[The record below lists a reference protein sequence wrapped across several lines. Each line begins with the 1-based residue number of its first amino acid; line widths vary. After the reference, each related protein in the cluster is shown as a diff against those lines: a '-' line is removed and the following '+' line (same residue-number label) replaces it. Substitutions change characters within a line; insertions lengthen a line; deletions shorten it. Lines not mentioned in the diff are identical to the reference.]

1 MPGGGRCPE
10 HRRGGGASGKVGRM
24 GVGELGCVG
33 WGVRRDGLV
42 RRASIPSRR
51 RPRPRRRARARA
63 RARGRRRRSSGEGGG
78 WGSGNW
84 GASGA
89 LGWGVRWDGLVVR
102 ASWLGSLRVVRRARF
117 VCSNSTFVRIALR
130 RSTFRTPSA
139 HEIDERGRFEH
150 PEAASSPPTELLQTN
165 RARARARARGRGRRR
180 RSRGTARM
188 GGGDFGESARG
199 WRARSEWLRARS
211 ARPPWPGSPFP
222 TRRQAGSSPEAT
234 KP

>member
-139 HEIDERGRFEH
+139 HEIDERGRFEY
-150 PEAASSPPTELLQTN
+150 PERRALCLRSCSRRIEHEHG
-165 RARARARARGRGRRR
+165 RARTSTGTGGERTRSGGAAWARRPCASRASRDRPRSGRGAARGAGR
-180 RSRGTARM
+180 
-188 GGGDFGESARG
+188 
-199 WRARSEWLRARS
+199 RARSPPPACPPCSR
-211 ARPPWPGSPFP
+211 RP
-222 TRRQAGSSPEAT
+222 R
-234 KP
+234 